1 MTMSETLAGSENQE
15 YPAVYYP
22 EGSEPFDE
30 LELKV
35 DTIIDLV
42 AMKDQDE
49 ILESWYVS
57 FAVVCG
63 LAISYRQGLVK
74 ELFPKGVD
82 AISSVVEMARIM
94 KGYETLEELYK
105 DTVLKL

>member
-1 MTMSETLAGSENQE
+1 MSETLASSEKQE

-22 EGSEPFDE
+22 EDSEPFDD

-35 DTIIDLV
+35 DAIIDLV
-42 AMKDQDE
+42 AMKDEDE
-49 ILESWYVS
+49 ILESWYAS
-57 FAVVCG
+57 FDIICG

-74 ELFPKGVD
+74 ELFPKGID
-82 AISSVVEMARIM
+82 AINTVVEMARIM